1 MRWWLNFEV
10 KIHWWQVWADYKS
23 VRPMER
29 AMELAK
35 VRTLEPAWESTLEP
49 AWALALERR

>member
-10 KIHWWQVWADYKS
+10 EIHWWQVWADYKS

-49 AWALALERR
+49 AWVLALERR